1 MALPPRK
8 IGNDLVNPIGFGAM
22 GISAFYGKIE
32 PDEER
37 FKVSGKLDP
46 YPFSQ
51 QYTRSWMLRLRM
63 GAHIGT
69 LQAFI
74 VTPKC

>member
-22 GISAFYGKIE
+22 GISGFYGTIE

-37 FKVSGKLDP
+37 FKVSGKLDL
-46 YPFSQ
+46 YPAFSQ
-51 QYTRSWMLRLRM
+51 EYIRL
-63 GAHIGT
+63 
-69 LQAFI
+69 
-74 VTPKC
+74 